1 MTPGD
6 QLFQEIWLELDTTKR
21 GFIYGKDLPLLV
33 KKLIVDSKIIIDE
46 DNLKLLDTFA
56 NEQAFTKI
64 YKVVI
69 DDTLK
74 KLIGL
79 TSLDLIGASKVKEN
93 KPPTKAN
100 EDNKS
105 WTKKP
110 QNDDEIS
117 TLRRKLKEKDQIII
131 NKDNELINLQEDITL
146 YKEKYDHLVNEFAY
160 FKKTMNS
167 SKSNSNEII
176 NDNDNDNNKNFDV
189 RNQFFIEE
197 FRRQINEQS
206 KIINK
211 LKEQIQTNPEIINH
225 GKRSH
230 YDRDTILGGKI
241 PIFIS
246 KKFTWYLL
254 IISIFGLISSIYLK
268 FIMRDEPAIANIDSN
283 TDESSSWFHNNPMV
297 NSIHWLVQE
306 NEYNTDNSNELDT
319 VEVMHNQ
326 DIDAYNRIFATSEKP
341 F

>member
-1 MTPGD
+1 MTARD
-6 QLFQEIWLELDTTKR
+6 QLFQEIWLEIDTTKR

-33 KKLIVDSKIIIDE
+33 KKLVTNSKIVVDE
-46 DNLKLLDTFA
+46 DNLKLLDAFA

-79 TSLDLIGASKVKEN
+79 TSVDLIGKEN
-93 KPPTKAN
+93 KSYTNVIKN
-100 EDNKS
+100 NKS
-105 WTKKP
+105 WTKIP
-110 QNDDEIS
+110 QDKDEIS
-117 TLRRKLKEKDQIII
+117 ILRQEIKEKDQIII
-131 NKDNELINLQEDITL
+131 NKDNELVSLQENITL
-146 YKEKYDHLVNEFAY
+146 YKEKYDHLVDEFEY
-160 FKKTMNS
+160 FKKTI
-167 SKSNSNEII
+167 NSNTKII
-176 NDNDNDNNKNFDV
+176 NEPMNNDCNNNNDKSFDV

-225 GKRSH
+225 EKNKQS
-230 YDRDTILGGKI
+230 DRNTILGGKI

-254 IISIFGLISSIYLK
+254 IVSIFGLISSIYLK
-268 FIMRDEPAIANIDSN
+268 FIISDEPVITNIDNSI
-283 TDESSSWFHNNPMV
+283 DVSSSWFHNNPMM
-297 NSIHWLVQE
+297 IGIQWLVQS
-306 NEYNTDNSNELDT
+306 NEDNPNDSNELDST
-319 VEVMHNQ
+319 EELDNQ
-326 DIDAYNRIFATSEKP
+326 DMDAYNRIFAKSGKT